1 MLPAQ
6 LIVDVFQCLA
16 DFLIVLF
23 FIIELRGSRKER
35 ELNEQQVAAIKK
47 QTQVLEDLHKALH
60 KSAAEEIELLE
71 DVHAELADIN
81 DKQPEI
87 LNEEQEKESTPT
99 SGS

>member
-1 MLPAQ
+1 MLPPQ
-6 LIVDVFQCLA
+6 VIVDVFQCLA
-16 DFLIVLF
+16 DLLIVVF
-23 FIIELRGSRKER
+23 FIIELRGSKEER
-35 ELNEQQVAAIKK
+35 ELNKQQIAATKK

-60 KSAAEEIELLE
+60 KSAEAEIELLE

-87 LNEEQEKESTPT
+87 LNEEQEKESTLT